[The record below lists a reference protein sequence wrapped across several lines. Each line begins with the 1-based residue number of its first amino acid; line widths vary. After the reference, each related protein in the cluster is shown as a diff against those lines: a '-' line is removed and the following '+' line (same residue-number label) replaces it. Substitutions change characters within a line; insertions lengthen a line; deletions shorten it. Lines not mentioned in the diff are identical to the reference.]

1 MLDAMDVDPD
11 SRART
16 HLANE
21 RTFLAWF
28 RTGITLVALGIAAAE
43 LLGRGGE
50 PGALLVRG
58 LAGLVI
64 LAGAGSVAIGLV
76 RYRHARRQI
85 DAQGFFPA
93 WTSITL
99 TAAAGIALAAVA
111 LLVVVVLRPV

>member
-1 MLDAMDVDPD
+1 MDADPD

-43 LLGRGGE
+43 LLAREGE
-50 PGALLVRG
+50 PGALVVRG
-58 LAGLVI
+58 LAALVV
-64 LAGAGSVAIGLV
+64 LAGAGAVAVGLV

-85 DAQGFFPA
+85 DAEGLHPA

-99 TAAAGIALAAVA
+99 AAAAGIGLAAVA
-111 LLVVVVLRPV
+111 LVVVVVLRPV